1 MARVTLHVTEGPDQ
15 GQTRELTPGQAL
27 VVGRAADC
35 GLRLKDAGCSRRH
48 CSLELRPGGLWV
60 EDLDS
65 RAGTVVLG
73 RSFQGGG
80 ALIPLAGA
88 RVELGGTELRFE
100 VQAAP
105 AGPLP
110 EVPGYRVEERL
121 GEGGSGEVYAAL
133 EEASGQR
140 VALKFLQVEADAT
153 TLARAGREARLASQL
168 DHPGLA
174 RVLRVIR
181 GGERLVLVREL
192 AEGESLEARLERG
205 PLPWREAFQV
215 GAKLADALEAAH
227 RGGVIHRDVKP
238 GNVVCGAEGPRLID
252 FDLALG
258 VSLEQTL
265 TRLTQLGQGL
275 GTLCYLPP
283 EQLDDAYHADARSDV
298 YGLGVTLYH
307 ALGGVQPFA
316 DVAQD
321 EFLTA
326 LTQRGPS
333 PLRLPEPI
341 RAVVAKAYALA
352 PSERYASAAELGAAL
367 LAILG
372 EHNLPH

>member
-1 MARVTLHVTEGPDQ
+1 MARVTLHVTEGPDR
-15 GQTRELTPGQAL
+15 GQSCELTPGQAL

-35 GLRLKDAGCSRRH
+35 GLRLNDAGCSRRH
-48 CSLELRPGGLWV
+48 CSLELRPGGLWI

-73 RSFQGGG
+73 RHFQAGGV
-80 ALIPLAGA
+80 LIPLAGA
-88 RVELGGTELRFE
+88 RVELGGSELRFE
-100 VQAAP
+100 LH
-105 AGPLP
+105 AGPASPPP
-110 EVPGYRVEERL
+110 EVSGYRIEERL

-133 EEASGQR
+133 DEASGQR

-168 DHPGLA
+168 EHPGLA

-192 AEGESLEARLERG
+192 AEGESLEARIKRG
-205 PLPWREAFQV
+205 ALPWREAFLL
-215 GAKLADALEAAH
+215 GAALADALEAAH
-227 RGGVIHRDVKP
+227 QGGVIHRDVKP
-238 GNVVCGAEGPRLID
+238 GNVVCGKDGPRLID

-265 TRLTQLGQGL
+265 TRLTLPGQGL

-283 EQLDDAYHADARSDV
+283 EQLSDAYNADARSDV

-307 ALGGVQPFA
+307 ALGGIQPFA
-316 DVAQD
+316 DVSPD
-321 EFLTA
+321 EFLSA
-326 LTQRGPS
+326 LTQRGPA
-333 PLRLPEPI
+333 PLELPEPM
-341 RAVVAKAYALA
+341 RGVVAKAYALA
-352 PSERYASAAELGAAL
+352 PDERYASAAEFGAAL
-367 LAILG
+367 RQACG
-372 EHNLPH
+372 

>member
-1 MARVTLHVTEGPDQ
+1 MARVTLHVSEGPDQ
-15 GQTRELTPGQAL
+15 GRSCELTPGQPL

-35 GLRLKDAGCSRRH
+35 GLRLNDAGCSRRH

-60 EDLDS
+60 EDLGS

-73 RSFQGGG
+73 RNFQSGG

-88 RVELGGTELRFE
+88 RVELGGSELRFQVE
-100 VQAAP
+100 
-105 AGPLP
+105 AGPPSALP
-110 EVPGYRVEERL
+110 EVPGYRLCERL
-121 GEGGSGEVYAAL
+121 GEGGSGEVYAAV

-168 DHPGLA
+168 EHPGLA
-174 RVLRVIR
+174 RVLRVIE

-192 AEGESLEARLERG
+192 AEGESLEARIQRG
-205 PLPWREAFQV
+205 PLPWREAFLL
-215 GAKLADALEAAH
+215 GAALADALEAAH
-227 RGGVIHRDVKP
+227 RGGVIHRDIKP
-238 GNVVCGAEGPRLID
+238 GNVVCGEGGPRLID

-265 TRLTQLGQGL
+265 TRLTQPGQGL

-307 ALGGVQPFA
+307 ALGGAPPFM
-316 DVAQD
+316 DVAPE
-321 EFLTA
+321 EFLSA
-326 LTQRGPS
+326 LTKRGPT
-333 PLRLPEPI
+333 PLKLPEPI
-341 RAVVAKAYALA
+341 RAVVGKAHALD
-352 PSERYASAAELGAAL
+352 PTQRYASAAEFAAAL
-367 LAILG
+367 RGAC
-372 EHNLPH
+372 